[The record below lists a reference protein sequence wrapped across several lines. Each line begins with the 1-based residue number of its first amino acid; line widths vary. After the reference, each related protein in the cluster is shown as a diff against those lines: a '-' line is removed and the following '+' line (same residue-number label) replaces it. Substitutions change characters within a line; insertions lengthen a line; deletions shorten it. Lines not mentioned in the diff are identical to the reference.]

1 MIGRGLVALR
11 AGEGEADK
19 DTKGLEDKVYGK
31 SAVEE
36 APAAFVNRLHSK
48 YLGPGHSDGQSTL
61 VPAE

>member
-11 AGEGEADK
+11 AGEREADK